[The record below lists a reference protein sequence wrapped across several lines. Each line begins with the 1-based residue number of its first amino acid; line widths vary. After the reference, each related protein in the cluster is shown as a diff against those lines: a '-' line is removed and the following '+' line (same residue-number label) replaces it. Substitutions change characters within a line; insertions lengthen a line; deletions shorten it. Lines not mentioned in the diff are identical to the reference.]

1 MDFCE
6 YMFPYRNPFLFFHI
20 FSKSI
25 FRWTKN
31 NRFRFGCGGSN
42 RRIWYPIIGLFSSSG
57 WVVLSLSDPCEG
69 GAGILVSHSTVVGQ
83 SSMALAGNIIWAITT
98 GKPENPQN
106 VFFLWNPPNTLLK
119 VFGTI
124 LICPEYST
132 VCWGYGFSSWLFW
145 FWRWLICILCL
156 NTFQLAAVIH
166 IVKRVLVPYSAIST
180 YVSMYGAVSAS
191 MRALQIR
198 QALAFL
204 YKIIPP
210 SEWGS
215 EPEWSLLSALPLHQG
230 PPGCIGANWYCC
242 CWWKKSC

>member
-1 MDFCE
+1 MVSDHWPFFVLRLGGLVIEWSLWRWC
-6 YMFPYRNPFLFFHI
+6 RNFGFAFH
-20 FSKSI
+20 S
-25 FRWTKN
+25 
-31 NRFRFGCGGSN
+31 C
-42 RRIWYPIIGLFSSSG
+42 
-57 WVVLSLSDPCEG
+57 
-69 GAGILVSHSTVVGQ
+69 
-83 SSMALAGNIIWAITT
+83 WAIFDGVGGQYYMGNNDRKA
-98 GKPENPQN
+98 GKPSKR
-106 VFFLWNPPNTLLK
+106 VFFVESPEHSIK

-132 VCWGYGFSSWLFW
+132 VCWGYGFYPWLFW

-156 NTFQLAAVIH
+156 NTFQLAAEIH
-166 IVKRVLVPYSAIST
+166 VVKRVLVPHSAIST

>member
-31 NRFRFGCGGSN
+31 NRFRFGYGGSN

-98 GKPENPQN
+98 GKPEITTGKPENPQN

-132 VCWGYGFSSWLFW
+132 VCWGYGFSSWLFLVLEMIDLCFMFEHVPTGSW
-145 FWRWLICILCL
+145 NSRCQKSFGATQCHIYLCVNVWCCICIYEGSSNSPSFC
-156 NTFQLAAVIH
+156 
-166 IVKRVLVPYSAIST
+166 
-180 YVSMYGAVSAS
+180 VSLQNHPTLR
-191 MRALQIR
+191 MRQWAR
-198 QALAFL
+198 M
-204 YKIIPP
+204 IP
-210 SEWGS
+210 
-215 EPEWSLLSALPLHQG
+215 A
-230 PPGCIGANWYCC
+230 
-242 CWWKKSC
+242 